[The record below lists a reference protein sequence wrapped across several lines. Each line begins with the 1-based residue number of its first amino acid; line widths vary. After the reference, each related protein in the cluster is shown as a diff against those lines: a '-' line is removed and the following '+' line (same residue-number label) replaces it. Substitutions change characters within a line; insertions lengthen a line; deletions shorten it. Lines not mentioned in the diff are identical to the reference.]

1 MGPVA
6 VVGNKISLSLV
17 ESTNRRFPS
26 MIKLLTI
33 SAAATVALTLS
44 TSVLAS
50 SVGVSRNLA
59 NAQPNTQTI
68 AALERASDAAQRE
81 AREGNKNNLAFA
93 QKRYEIYQLVQRL
106 KSGQQVAQMQ
116 VDEALQPVRVW

>member
-1 MGPVA
+1 MHMGPVP
-6 VVGNKISLSLV
+6 VVGNKISMSLV

-116 VDEALQPVRVW
+116 VD